1 MDKPNRLFELLIE
14 RHKAMVY
21 SVCFMYATSREEA
34 DDIFQEV
41 LVNIWKG
48 LSSLRTREGLSLHT
62 PEDSQASDMVR
73 GGKSAGGIGNED
85 LEGNVPESDADRVTK
100 SWIYRISLNTCISYK
115 RKKRIKTEPLELAP
129 QLFQVDNAIG
139 RQTEALHNRI
149 TRLEPIDRA
158 IVLLWLENMS
168 YEEIGAIIGIEPKN
182 VGVRLI
188 RIKEKLKRM
197 NENG

>member
-1 MDKPNRLFELLIE
+1 MI
-14 RHKAMVY
+14 Y
-21 SVCFMYATSREEA
+21 SVCFMYANSREEA

-48 LSSLRTREGLSLHT
+48 LSSFRNRKGLSGVIGI
-62 PEDSQASDMVR
+62 PEVVTGRMARKMNSDTISASGMDSDS
-73 GGKSAGGIGNED
+73 E
-85 LEGNVPESDADRVTK
+85 RVTK

-129 QLFQVDNAIG
+129 QLFQADNAIG

-149 TRLEPIDRA
+149 TRLEPVDRA

-168 YEEIGAIIGIEPKN
+168 YDEIGAIIGIEPKN

-197 NENG
+197 NDNG